1 MLCLSTTNF
10 VQLKAARSVFEVES
24 LLLDKLLSLPGF
36 SLSEMSKSKV
46 LQNVI
51 KSQFYLTFEQQMA
64 KIPEASLS

>member
-64 KIPEASLS
+64 KISEASLS